1 MFMTTTLAHY
11 QLPVTQ
17 VAPVAPTG
25 EAAGSGRSVLDRP
38 VAVMT
43 PKTELPATQIVS
55 KPEKTTLPFEFRQW
69 LERLQGYEKGA
80 EQANA
85 AKSASEAVAEV
96 RAAAADQAKEPA
108 ADAEDAPEAKAEAEA
123 EPAPVKA
130 EAKPAEPPQKET
142 PAQDA

>member
-96 RAAAADQAKEPA
+96 RAAAEDQAKEPA
-108 ADAEDAPEAKAEAEA
+108 AAEDAPEAKAEA

-142 PAQDA
+142 PAQGA